1 MPSLDALFRANSS
14 HNPHNLAK
22 PAKRTLDGADFSAN
36 HVDAFNI
43 GKSSQPLI
51 ESRHLSRESMVLTG
65 TFVSFFSGVPQA
77 LESRYSAT
85 YFGQPNRYKKVVRTY
100 HRFGPVRSQSAVEL
114 LGTFRNFSQPTCDQA
129 FYRAVR
135 TVFGI
140 ERPDLLTYVQRVN
153 LHTSWLLIVPCAEHA
168 GGPSQRRCKCQPAVA
183 GHPHQ
188 HPAHRTVCRHTR
200 RPAGTGRQV
209 DGPE

>member
-22 PAKRTLDGADFSAN
+22 PAKGTLDGADFPAN
-36 HVDAFNI
+36 HGDAFNT
-43 GKSSQPLI
+43 GNSSQPLI

-65 TFVSFFSGVPQA
+65 TFVSFFSGLPRQT

-85 YFGQPNRYKKVVRTY
+85 YFRPTEPIQKGGTHVPPIWASPQP
-100 HRFGPVRSQSAVEL
+100 EL

-135 TVFGI
+135 TISVLNAQTF
-140 ERPDLLTYVQRVN
+140 
-153 LHTSWLLIVPCAEHA
+153 
-168 GGPSQRRCKCQPAVA
+168 
-183 GHPHQ
+183 
-188 HPAHRTVCRHTR
+188 
-200 RPAGTGRQV
+200 
-209 DGPE
+209 